1 MRLLA
6 LRSIVL
12 LSSFV
17 TLACSSDSPPM
28 RDNASTTGASAEDI
42 ARWQATAER
51 VTITRDD
58 WGVPHVR
65 GATDA
70 DVVFGVM
77 YAQAEDDFT
86 RIEQNYLNAMGR
98 LAEAEGESA
107 IYQDLRM
114 KLFINPDSMR
124 AKYEASGDSLK
135 VLMNAFADGLN
146 FYLHT
151 HQETKPRVIT
161 RFEPWMALTFSE
173 GSIGGDIESISLRD
187 LRAFYEPRNA
197 TAAVGSSASMQ
208 VAFEESVP
216 TPRAIEPGGSNG
228 FAIAPSR
235 SASGHALLL
244 INPHTSFFFRAEAQ
258 MTSDEGLNAYGAM
271 TWGQFFIYQ
280 GFNERTGWMHTSTGA
295 DAIDEYAETITES
308 PDGITYAFGTEQRA
322 VVSQQI
328 TVPFKSDTGMATR
341 TFTVYRTHHGPI
353 VREADGKWIA
363 IKLMEEPVKALTQ
376 SYWRTKQ
383 RDFAGFKQTMQLYTN
398 SSNNTVFA
406 DGDGSI
412 AYFHANFIPKRDPR
426 FDWERPVDG
435 SNPATEWQG
444 IHTVDESPLI
454 KDPANG
460 WLQNTNNW
468 PYSVIG
474 AGSPKPSAFP
484 KYMDYFGENPR
495 GIHAVRVLEN
505 RTNMTLDSLIAAAY
519 DNELTA
525 FETLLPVLFRDYDA
539 LPAASPLKAKLA
551 DQIAAL
557 RAWDR
562 RYSLTSTETSLAI
575 YFGENL
581 WRTVSADAARDR
593 VNTYVYMETRATPAQ
608 RIEALSAASDTL
620 AAHFGS
626 WQTAWGEINRFQR
639 ITGDIVQPFNDAS
652 PSVAVPFASSRWGSL
667 AAFGAAT
674 FNGTKKLYG
683 TRGNSFV
690 AAVEFGPR
698 VKAKAVVAG
707 GQNGNPSS
715 PHFMD
720 QAERYARGEFRDV
733 YFYPDELSSHTE
745 RTYKPG
751 QP

>member
-1 MRLLA
+1 MRHFAFRASALVAFASALA
-6 LRSIVL
+6 VAP
-12 LSSFV
+12 
-17 TLACSSDSPPM
+17 ACSPDGARQSQ
-28 RDNASTTGASAEDI
+28 STASAEDVS
-42 ARWQATAER
+42 RWQATADR
-51 VTITRDD
+51 VTITRDN

-65 GATDA
+65 GTTDA

-77 YAQAEDDFT
+77 YAQAEDDFN
-86 RIEQNYLNAMGR
+86 RVEQNYLLSMGR
-98 LAEAEGESA
+98 LAEADGERA

-114 KLFINPDSMR
+114 KMFIDPDSMR
-124 AKYEASGDSLK
+124 AMYNASPDSLK

-151 HQETKPRVIT
+151 HQDVKPRVIT

-173 GSIGGDIESISLRD
+173 GSIGGDIESISLRA
-187 LRAFYEPRNA
+187 LREFHEARG
-197 TAAVGSSASMQ
+197 AAQ
-208 VAFEESVP
+208 VASGPEPLQVS
-216 TPRAIEPGGSNG
+216 RAIEPTGSNG
-228 FAIAPSR
+228 FAISPSR

-258 MTSDEGLNAYGAM
+258 MTSEEGLNAYGAI

-280 GFNERTGWMHTSTGA
+280 GFNERMGWMHTSSGA
-295 DAIDEYAETITES
+295 DAIDEYAITVNDSAGTLTYKYGAETR
-308 PDGITYAFGTEQRA
+308 P

-328 TVPFKSDTGMATR
+328 TVPFRSDSGMATR

-363 IKLMEEPVKALTQ
+363 VKLMEEPVKALTQ

-383 RDFAGFKQTMQLYTN
+383 HDFAGFRGTMDLHTN
-398 SSNNTVFA
+398 SSNNTVYA
-406 DGDGSI
+406 DADGSI
-412 AYFHANFIPKRDPR
+412 AYFHANHVPKRDVS
-426 FDWERPVDG
+426 FDWRGVVDG
-435 SNPATEWQG
+435 NNPATEWQG
-444 IHTVDESPLI
+444 IHTVEESPFI
-454 KDPANG
+454 KDPSTG

-474 AGSPKPSAFP
+474 AASPKPTDYPA
-484 KYMDYFGENPR
+484 YMDYSGENPR

-505 RTNMTLDSLIAAAY
+505 RANMTLDSLIAAAY
-519 DNELTA
+519 DSELTA
-525 FETLLPVLFRDYDA
+525 FETLLPVLFLDYDA
-539 LPAASPLKAKLA
+539 LPSSDPLKAKLA

-562 RYSLTSTETSLAI
+562 RYSLESTETSLAV

-581 WRTVSADAARDR
+581 WRAVSSNASRAR
-593 VNTYVYMETRATPAQ
+593 VSTYQYMERQATSAQ
-608 RIEALSAASDTL
+608 RLEALSAASDTL
-620 AAHFGS
+620 ASHFGS
-626 WQTAWGEINRFQR
+626 WQTPWGDINRFQR
-639 ITGDIVQPFNDAS
+639 ITGDIVQPFNDSA

-690 AAVEFGPR
+690 AVVEFGPR
-698 VKAKAVVAG
+698 VRAKAIVAG
-707 GQNGNPSS
+707 GQNGDPAS
-715 PHFMD
+715 PHFVD
-720 QAERYARGEFRDV
+720 QAEPYARGEFRDV
-733 YFYPDELSSHTE
+733 HFYPDELSAHTE

-751 QP
+751 SR